1 MPQTSFYGLS
11 VRAGLVLCLCL
22 LSSLVHAIA
31 KPAFD
36 PRDYRH
42 LVLNNRLEIMLVSDS
57 QTPQGA
63 FALEVG
69 VGSLADPKPL
79 GGLAHLVEHAI
90 LLGDSSKPDGSFR
103 KFISAHRGK
112 QGGQT
117 SYEFTRYQASLDS
130 DALAEAL
137 QRFGQLLEKP
147 RFSAEA
153 LAGEIKILDEEF
165 SLVRKK
171 TVWRYRQPLTA
182 VTAPD
187 HPFRQFAPGNRE
199 SLGWVSQEQLHG
211 AAVDFIQ
218 RHYTPDRMR
227 LVVIGPQPLDELEQ
241 MSRQA
246 FSHLPKR
253 TTMLSPANPVLLD
266 TSRLPARI
274 DIQTRG
280 EAATLNLLIPLPADP
295 AIAHYKPVEY
305 LQYVL
310 DHQAPGSLQQQ
321 LRARGF
327 IYQLIVGSGLGLGG
341 QQTVSVTAA
350 LTPQGV
356 EQIDQLIAELFAAF
370 AAVREQALDPQ
381 LYAAFGNLLKV
392 QEYISDQDSPRDLA
406 LHLLKQWRHYPAAEI
421 RRGEYQ
427 LAPYQAERLARFFEA
442 LSPDNTLVI
451 LAHDQAEADQ
461 FSEPYRIGYG
471 LHRITPEQL
480 SLWHQAGPMER
491 LNLSPQ
497 IQFLPQELKVWQ
509 IDNEPRP
516 TLVHQGDGVQLW
528 KALNQMGNTPRTRL
542 YVALE
547 APSFG
552 ASTEQRAQGELWLK
566 AAQRRLKP
574 IQDQAARSGQSL
586 SLYSHPQGL
595 TLRVDGFR
603 DQAIPLTRQ
612 ALNALLEPLSEKE
625 FDLAKRLTQK
635 RLAAPSHKYAFE
647 PLVDD
652 LGSLLDESR
661 PAPRQ
666 LLESLDPIT
675 FAGFNQYQSQ
685 FRGEMQWLAFQFGQ
699 AQTAEHQETQ
709 QLLTQALAKHRA
721 PSYAKASLAPS
732 TIRTPA
738 PGQPAMLQNGER
750 RLYQTPLK
758 GQENALVLY
767 HQAQQS
773 QDDAQVLRTETIL
786 RMLTPLLK
794 SSYFEEIRNR
804 RQLAYGVL
812 VVPFRFADTPGLSF
826 IVQSRQTDPAQLTEV
841 TEQFLQDFAQRLHD
855 LPAKTFQNLQAS
867 LINELTA
874 EITAADDLA
883 SYFWRE
889 ISSDEPSFSK
899 RGELIRT
906 IRALQKSDLVEYAA
920 THLAGPQQRTL
931 VLQGWSGTLPET
943 VVAKSE
949 PAPQPK
955 TQPAPAEAAAS
966 PTQPTPGAVQK
977 VTL

>member
-1 MPQTSFYGLS
+1 
-11 VRAGLVLCLCL
+11 
-22 LSSLVHAIA
+22 
-31 KPAFD
+31 
-36 PRDYRH
+36 
-42 LVLNNRLEIMLVSDS
+42 
-57 QTPQGA
+57 
-63 FALEVG
+63 
-69 VGSLADPKPL
+69 
-79 GGLAHLVEHAI
+79 
-90 LLGDSSKPDGSFR
+90 
-103 KFISAHRGK
+103 
-112 QGGQT
+112 
-117 SYEFTRYQASLDS
+117 
-130 DALAEAL
+130 
-137 QRFGQLLEKP
+137 
-147 RFSAEA
+147 
-153 LAGEIKILDEEF
+153 
-165 SLVRKK
+165 
-171 TVWRYRQPLTA
+171 
-182 VTAPD
+182 
-187 HPFRQFAPGNRE
+187 
-199 SLGWVSQEQLHG
+199 
-211 AAVDFIQ
+211 
-218 RHYTPDRMR
+218 MR

-370 AAVREQALDPQ
+370 AAVREQALNPQ

-528 KALNQMGNTPRTRL
+528 KVFNQMGNTPRTRL

-552 ASTEQRAQGELWLK
+552 ASTEQRALGELWLK

-586 SLYSHPQGL
+586 SLYSHSQGL
-595 TLRVDGFR
+595 TLRVDAFR
-603 DQAIPLTRQ
+603 DQATPLTHK
-612 ALNALLEPLSEKE
+612 ALSALLEPLSDKE
-625 FDLAKRLTQK
+625 FTLAKRLTQK
-635 RLAAPSHKYAFE
+635 QLAAPAHKYAFE

-652 LGSLLDESR
+652 LGSLLDERR
-661 PAPRQ
+661 PASAL
-666 LLESLDPIT
+666 LLESLAPVT
-675 FAGFNQYQSQ
+675 FEGFNQYQNQ
-685 FRGEMQWLAFQFGQ
+685 FRGQMQWIAFQFGQ
-699 AQTAEHQETQ
+699 VQTSELKKTH
-709 QLLTQALAKHRA
+709 QLLTQTLAKHRTPSFAKVSSA
-721 PSYAKASLAPS
+721 PSSRQLVP
-732 TIRTPA
+732 
-738 PGQPAMLQNGER
+738 LQNGKR
-750 RLYQTPLK
+750 QLYQVPLAS
-758 GQENALVLY
+758 QENALVFY
-767 HQAQQS
+767 HQAQPS
-773 QDDAQVLRTETIL
+773 QDKSQALQTEAIL

-812 VVPFRFADTPGLSF
+812 VVPFRFADTPALSF
-826 IVQSRQTDPAQLTEV
+826 IVQSRQTDPAHLTEV
-841 TEQFLQDFAQRLHD
+841 TEQFLQDFAKRLHH
-855 LPAKTFQNLQAS
+855 LSSETFQNLQAS
-867 LINELTA
+867 LISELATEATTA
-874 EITAADDLA
+874 DELA
-883 SYFWRE
+883 GYFWRE
-889 ISSDEPSFSK
+889 ISSGEQDFSK
-899 RGELIRT
+899 RSELIQS
-906 IRALQKSDLVEYAA
+906 IQALKKDDLTTYAA

-931 VLQGWSGTLPET
+931 VLQGWSGQLPET

-949 PAPQPK
+949 PTSSQPERVTK
-955 TQPAPAEAAAS
+955 PGPVEAVSSPA
-966 PTQPTPGAVQK
+966 QPTPGSTQEA
-977 VTL
+977 TL